1 MKDSILPAT
10 AAQSVDF
17 GYIQGA
23 WRRIKA
29 MRSSEADPVE
39 PPTVSELEEALGE
52 AVQKCDL
59 FAKNWRNRIYR
70 IELAGGGL
78 VLGKQLVMGTDAML
92 RCQYEQLRV
101 LEALHVPGL
110 RVPNTFALLPAKR
123 LILTEF
129 VPGKTIEILAWTRDD
144 VVPACELAGKIL
156 ARLQLARTENISPM
170 PVDMVDRDLAMA
182 PWRLSLWEK
191 KNSSIYARKARR
203 CGSANRPG
211 VLRFQA
217 RESDISE
224 Q

>member
-129 VPGKTIEILAWTRDD
+129 VPGKTIEILA
-144 VVPACELAGKIL
+144 
-156 ARLQLARTENISPM
+156 
-170 PVDMVDRDLAMA
+170 
-182 PWRLSLWEK
+182 
-191 KNSSIYARKARR
+191 
-203 CGSANRPG
+203 
-211 VLRFQA
+211 
-217 RESDISE
+217 
-224 Q
+224 